1 MADVQATTK
10 SVRVRGRDYTL
21 SLMLTT
27 DAIVA
32 YLRLV
37 QLGAG
42 NFAALVGKNATDG
55 TEIGVLMAQAFAHGF
70 KIADLQSGGDLYP
83 ILQSIRLEGQTQAI
97 AGQFDTLFAG
107 RLGELL
113 QLLKETVAFNFEGFT
128 GDFTNEIAA
137 LFVGVQKN
145 EASNSATGK

>member
-10 SVRVRGRDYTL
+10 SVRVRGRDYTI

-42 NFAALVGKNATDG
+42 NFAALVGKGATEG
-55 TEIGVLMAQAFAHGF
+55 VEVGVLMAQAFAHGF
-70 KIADLQSGGDLYP
+70 KIADLQPGGDLYP
-83 ILQSIRLEGQTQAI
+83 LLACVRLEGQTQSI
-97 AGQFDTLFAG
+97 AGSFDTAFAG
-107 RLGELL
+107 RLSELL
-113 QLLKETVAFNFEGFT
+113 AVLKEAAAFNFEGFT

-137 LFVGVQKN
+137 LFVGVQKS
-145 EASNSATGK
+145 EASK

>member
-83 ILQSIRLEGQTQAI
+83 AKHPLGRTD
-97 AGQFDTLFAG
+97 AGHRGA
-107 RLGELL
+107 
-113 QLLKETVAFNFEGFT
+113 V
-128 GDFTNEIAA
+128 
-137 LFVGVQKN
+137 
-145 EASNSATGK
+145 